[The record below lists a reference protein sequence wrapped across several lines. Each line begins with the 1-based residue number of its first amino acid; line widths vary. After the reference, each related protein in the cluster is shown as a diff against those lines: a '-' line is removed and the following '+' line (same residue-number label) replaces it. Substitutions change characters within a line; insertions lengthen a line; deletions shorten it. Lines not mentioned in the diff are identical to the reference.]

1 MPVRRERKIR
11 MKLRRLD
18 PSEHGKTRELWEEVF
33 PDDTKAFLDYYYYIK
48 TRDNAI
54 YVIEEDGEICSMLQL
69 NPYMVR
75 VEGQEFPSAY
85 IIAVA
90 TRKEYRSRGYMGALL
105 RTSLKEMYNRGL
117 PFTFLMPAAEAIYT
131 PYDFRYIYSQDTGT
145 LIRGKRDGALYWK
158 SEGDSPVHSEIKAEV
173 KAAELE
179 KGWGGNVLSSDAGL
193 WDAEELSGFFE
204 DNFADRFQVCTVRD
218 AAYYQTMILEQQSE
232 RGGVRLMR
240 RDGALKG
247 FYAYAGEE
255 GLEIREPLFLP
266 GYEED
271 FRSSA
276 EELADR
282 MQEGQQR
289 DAEQHGDAGQKEILV
304 YACPPEYADRRKPLI
319 MARIVSLRKLL
330 SALKVPEEESVNCSF
345 AVIDPLITENS
356 RVWRLTSGIGE
367 TELHVGETEDSEGV
381 LPAADLTE
389 LIFGR
394 AAPEELAGREGVLLT
409 ERLAGELKKIITL
422 SGVCFNEIV

>member
-131 PYDFRYIYSQDTGT
+131 PYDFRYIYSQDQGT
-145 LIRGKRDGALYWK
+145 LICGKRDGELHWK
-158 SEGDSPVHSEIKAEV
+158 SEG
-173 KAAELE
+173 
-179 KGWGGNVLSSDAGL
+179 VLFSDAGL
-193 WDAEELSGFFE
+193 WDAEEMSHFFE
-204 DNFADRFQVCTVRD
+204 TYFADRFQVCTVRD

-240 RDGALKG
+240 RDGVLKG

-255 GLEIREPLFLP
+255 GLEIREPLFLS

-271 FRSSA
+271 FRNSV

-282 MQEGQQR
+282 MQAGQQ
-289 DAEQHGDAGQKEILV
+289 EIPV

-319 MARIVSLRKLL
+319 MARIVSLRNLL
-330 SALKVPEEESVNCSF
+330 SALMVPEEECVECSF

-356 RVWRLTSGIGE
+356 RVWKLTSGIGE

-394 AAPEELAGREGVLLT
+394 MAPEELSGREGVILT
-409 ERLAGELKKIITL
+409 EHLIGELKKITKL

>member
-18 PSEHGKTRELWEEVF
+18 PAEHGKTRRLWEEVF
-33 PDDTKAFLDYYYYIK
+33 SDDTKAFLDYYYYIK

-69 NPYMVR
+69 NPYTVR

-105 RTSLKEMYNRGL
+105 RASLKEMYSRGL

-131 PYDFRYIYSQDTGT
+131 PYDFRYIYSQDRGS
-145 LIRGKRDGALYWK
+145 LICGERDGGIYWK
-158 SEGDSPVHSEIKAEV
+158 SEGDSPAHFEIQSEV
-173 KAAELE
+173 KAAELGE
-179 KGWGGNVLSSDAGL
+179 DRRGDVLFSDAGL
-193 WDAEELSGFFE
+193 WDAEEMSHFFE
-204 DNFADRFQVCTVRD
+204 TYFADRFQVCTVRD

-240 RDGALKG
+240 RDGVLKG

-255 GLEIREPLFLP
+255 GLEIREPLFLS

-271 FRSSA
+271 FRNSV

-282 MQEGQQR
+282 MQ
-289 DAEQHGDAGQKEILV
+289 AGKQEIPV

-319 MARIVSLRKLL
+319 MARIVSLRNLL
-330 SALKVPEEESVNCSF
+330 SALMVPEEECVECSF

-356 RVWRLTSGIGE
+356 RVWKLTSGIGE

-381 LPAADLTE
+381 LPVADFTE
-389 LIFGR
+389 LIFGQVT
-394 AAPEELAGREGVLLT
+394 PEELAGREGVILT
-409 ERLAGELKKIITL
+409 EHLAGEFKKIIRL
-422 SGVCFNEIV
+422 SRVCFNEIV

>member
-18 PSEHGKTRELWEEVF
+18 PSEHGKTRERWEEVF

-105 RTSLKEMYNRGL
+105 RASLKEMYSRGL
-117 PFTFLMPAAEAIYT
+117 PVTFLMPAAEAIYT
-131 PYDFRYIYSQDTGT
+131 PYDFRYIYSQDQGT
-145 LIRGKRDGALYWK
+145 LICGKRDGELHWK
-158 SEGDSPVHSEIKAEV
+158 SEG
-173 KAAELE
+173 
-179 KGWGGNVLSSDAGL
+179 VLFSDAGL
-193 WDAEELSGFFE
+193 WDAEEMSHFFE
-204 DNFADRFQVCTVRD
+204 TYFADRFQVCTVRD

-240 RDGALKG
+240 RDGVLKG

-255 GLEIREPLFLP
+255 GLEIREPLFLS

-271 FRSSA
+271 FGNSV

-282 MQEGQQR
+282 MQAGQQ
-289 DAEQHGDAGQKEILV
+289 EIPV

-319 MARIVSLRKLL
+319 MARIVSLRNLL
-330 SALKVPEEESVNCSF
+330 SALMVPEEGCVECSF

-356 RVWRLTSGIGE
+356 RVWKLTSGIGE

-381 LPAADLTE
+381 LPVADFTE
-389 LIFGR
+389 LIFGQVT
-394 AAPEELAGREGVLLT
+394 PEELSGRESVILT
-409 ERLAGELKKIITL
+409 EHLAGEFKKITRL
-422 SGVCFNEIV
+422 SRVCFNEIV

>member
-11 MKLRRLD
+11 MKLRRLE

-131 PYDFRYIYSQDTGT
+131 PYDFRYIYSQDQGT
-145 LIRGKRDGALYWK
+145 LICGKRDGELHWK
-158 SEGDSPVHSEIKAEV
+158 SEG
-173 KAAELE
+173 
-179 KGWGGNVLSSDAGL
+179 VLFSDAGL
-193 WDAEELSGFFE
+193 WDAEEMSHFFE
-204 DNFADRFQVCTVRD
+204 TYFADRFQVCTVRD

-240 RDGALKG
+240 RDGVLKG

-255 GLEIREPLFLP
+255 GLEIREPLFLS

-271 FRSSA
+271 FRNSV

-282 MQEGQQR
+282 MQAGQQ
-289 DAEQHGDAGQKEILV
+289 EIPV

-319 MARIVSLRKLL
+319 MARIVSLRNLL
-330 SALKVPEEESVNCSF
+330 SALMVPEEECVECSF

-356 RVWRLTSGIGE
+356 RVWKLTSGIGE

-381 LPAADLTE
+381 LPVADFTE
-389 LIFGR
+389 LIFGQVT
-394 AAPEELAGREGVLLT
+394 PEELAGREGVILT
-409 ERLAGELKKIITL
+409 EHLAGEFKKIIRL
-422 SGVCFNEIV
+422 SRVCFNEIV

>member
-105 RTSLKEMYNRGL
+105 RTSLKEMYSRGL

-131 PYDFRYIYSQDTGT
+131 PYDFRYIYSQDRGT
-145 LIRGKRDGALYWK
+145 LICGERDGGIYWK
-158 SEGDSPVHSEIKAEV
+158 SEGDSPAHFEIQSEIKA
-173 KAAELE
+173 AELGE
-179 KGWGGNVLSSDAGL
+179 DRRGDVLFSDAGL
-193 WDAEELSGFFE
+193 WDAEEMSHFFE
-204 DNFADRFQVCTVRD
+204 TYFADRFQVCTVRD

-240 RDGALKG
+240 RDGVLKG

-255 GLEIREPLFLP
+255 GLEIREPLFLS

-271 FRSSA
+271 FRNSV

-282 MQEGQQR
+282 MQAGQQ
-289 DAEQHGDAGQKEILV
+289 EIPV

-319 MARIVSLRKLL
+319 MARIVSLRNLL
-330 SALKVPEEESVNCSF
+330 SALMVPEEECVECSF

-356 RVWRLTSGIGE
+356 RVWKLTSGIGE

-394 AAPEELAGREGVLLT
+394 MAPEELSGREGVILT
-409 ERLAGELKKIITL
+409 EHLIGELKKITKL
-422 SGVCFNEIV
+422 SGACFNEIV

>member
-1 MPVRRERKIR
+1 MIR
-11 MKLRRLD
+11 MILRRLD
-18 PSEHGKTRELWEEVF
+18 PDEHGRTRKLWEEVF
-33 PDDTKAFLDYYYYIK
+33 ADDTKAFLDYYYYIK
-48 TRDNAI
+48 TRDNEI
-54 YVIEEDGEICSMLQL
+54 YVVEEDGGICSMLQL
-69 NPYMVR
+69 NPYTVR
-75 VEGQEFPSAY
+75 MEEQEFPSAY

-131 PYDFRYIYSQDTGT
+131 PYDFRYIYSQDQGT
-145 LIRGKRDGALYWK
+145 LICGKRDGELHWK
-158 SEGDSPVHSEIKAEV
+158 SEG
-173 KAAELE
+173 
-179 KGWGGNVLSSDAGL
+179 VLFSDAGL
-193 WDAEELSGFFE
+193 WDAEEMSHFFE
-204 DNFADRFQVCTVRD
+204 TYFADRFQVCTVRD

-240 RDGALKG
+240 RDGVLKG

-255 GLEIREPLFLP
+255 GLEIREPLFLS

-271 FRSSA
+271 FRNSV

-282 MQEGQQR
+282 MQAGQQ
-289 DAEQHGDAGQKEILV
+289 EIPV

-319 MARIVSLRKLL
+319 MARIVSLRNLL
-330 SALKVPEEESVNCSF
+330 SALMVPEEECVECSF

-356 RVWRLTSGIGE
+356 RVWKLTSGIGE

-381 LPAADLTE
+381 LPVADFTE
-389 LIFGR
+389 LIFGQVT
-394 AAPEELAGREGVLLT
+394 PEELSGRESVILT
-409 ERLAGELKKIITL
+409 EHLAGEFKKIIRL
-422 SGVCFNEIV
+422 SRVCFNEIV

>member
-18 PSEHGKTRELWEEVF
+18 LSEHGKTRELWEEVF

-105 RTSLKEMYNRGL
+105 RASLKEMYSRGL

-131 PYDFRYIYSQDTGT
+131 PYDFRYIYSQDRGT
-145 LIRGKRDGALYWK
+145 LICGERDGGIYWK
-158 SEGDSPVHSEIKAEV
+158 SEGDSPAHFEIQSEV
-173 KAAELE
+173 KAAELGE
-179 KGWGGNVLSSDAGL
+179 DRRGDVLFSDAGL
-193 WDAEELSGFFE
+193 WDAEEMSHFFE
-204 DNFADRFQVCTVRD
+204 TYFADRFQVCTVRD

-240 RDGALKG
+240 RDGVLKG

-255 GLEIREPLFLP
+255 GLEIREPLFLS

-271 FRSSA
+271 FRNSV

-282 MQEGQQR
+282 MQ
-289 DAEQHGDAGQKEILV
+289 AGKQEIPV

-319 MARIVSLRKLL
+319 MARIVSLRNLL
-330 SALKVPEEESVNCSF
+330 SALMVPEEECVECSF

-356 RVWRLTSGIGE
+356 RVWKLTSGIGE

-381 LPAADLTE
+381 LPVADFTE
-389 LIFGR
+389 LIFGQVT
-394 AAPEELAGREGVLLT
+394 PEELAGREGVILT
-409 ERLAGELKKIITL
+409 EHLAGEFKKIIRL
-422 SGVCFNEIV
+422 SRVCFNEIV